1 MARIAHI
8 SDIHFGSTFNFELW
22 KKTKDEIIGCRPRT
36 IIASGDFTDD
46 PDPLLLLAAKSELE
60 DLCASCGPS
69 TEFFV
74 VPGNHDL
81 LDVGNIPHPG
91 SAKWF
96 DRVMF
101 HDTKKLRNKLQ
112 SGLGFNFGLNEETL
126 RWMKFPRFRRMHPG
140 NWLWVETWTDKCDG
154 RRQSCD
160 YRRAGKRWPTHSI
173 HDQTLILCVD
183 SNNPA
188 LRQFVFATG
197 MIARNQIDRIGV
209 QSPLEACPCCRAP
222 QNGAIANSGIHLRIA
237 VLHHHPMPIAV
248 RDKSLEGQV
257 AEARLEPFLILKNGG
272 DLIHEL
278 QRQRFDLILH
288 GHKHRPQFARVELR
302 ADDPERYPILVL
314 AGGSTA
320 KVDEVA
326 SDNTL
331 RDIETEPTG
340 RLRVRTFQQGNWE
353 ETRDY
358 REPLDVLKRR
368 AFARGVERTKI
379 SAKAWISEVV
389 IDGAGHLRSVDKT
402 SGLRVRSKDM
412 TLPGIVSSVDLAPH
426 DTRLDVQL
434 EAGNGPI
441 TLCWRDD
448 KGRNYL
454 LSDPNV
460 PPDSFYWLDFQTP
473 LRSGSG
479 TLAYSIREAAAN
491 SIAMSQWEIEERSGH
506 QGGAGNPDYGYEEIG
521 SHISY
526 PIEKLIVR
534 VEFPPQLDGITP
546 KLRCRRHPATPDF
559 PLRYLPEQRPK
570 RGDPRPKYLID
581 DELAKEEAREL
592 TYEAHKRTWVLEID
606 HPIPGYTYSLQ
617 WLVPDMIADEKVANR
632 TLAYRRMLARL
643 LGPCRGEPDPSCAN
657 ELYRDCLHRFNK
669 LAANLM
675 TRFHSR
681 IDKHEKQTAFLMLY
695 DSEALCLRPALENG
709 PIPNGTYD
717 VPLGGGV
724 AGAAF
729 LQRQII
735 AWKNDPKSKSLIKP
749 ASSGALNSHWVLAL
763 PLFHQ
768 GGPEASG
775 EKLDTEPGAVLGV
788 VTLGSDNAASHI
800 SDCEPNERD
809 LTDKSGEEIGQEAQK
824 LAQECVF
831 DILKMLGETAGKN
844 SVTVS

>member
-8 SDIHFGSTFNFELW
+8 SDIHFGRTFNFELW
-22 KKTKDEIIGCRPRT
+22 NKTKEEIIGFHPGI

-46 PDPLLLLAAKSELE
+46 PDPLMLLAAKSELE
-60 DLCASCGPS
+60 DLCAACGPS
-69 TEFFV
+69 TEFFI

-81 LDVGNIPHPG
+81 LDVGNILHPG

-101 HDTKKLRNKLQ
+101 NDTRNLKKNLQ
-112 SGLGFNFGLNEETL
+112 PSVRSKFGLNEETL
-126 RWMKFPRFRRMHPG
+126 RWVTFPRLRRMHPH

-154 RRQSCD
+154 RLQSCD

-173 HDQTLILCVD
+173 HDQTLISCID

-197 MIARNQIDRIGV
+197 IIARNQIERIGG
-209 QSPLEACPCCRAP
+209 SGLPEACPCCGAR
-222 QNGAIANSGIHLRIA
+222 QNGAATDRGILLRIA

-248 RDKSLEGQV
+248 RDKSLDNQG

-278 QRQRFDLILH
+278 QRQRFDLVLH

-320 KVDEVA
+320 KRDEVP

-331 RDIETEPTG
+331 RDIATEPNG
-340 RLRVRTFQQGNWE
+340 RLKVRTFQQGNWQE
-353 ETRDY
+353 ERDY
-358 REPLDVLKRR
+358 LEPLEVLKRR
-368 AFARGVERTKI
+368 AFARAAERTKI
-379 SAKAWISEVV
+379 SAKAWISDLV
-389 IDGAGHLRSVDKT
+389 IDGVGHLRSLDTT
-402 SGLRVRSKDM
+402 SELRVRHKDM

-426 DTRLDVQL
+426 DTRLDVQV
-434 EAGNGPI
+434 EDSSGPVS
-441 TLCWRDD
+441 LCWRDD
-448 KGRNYL
+448 QGKNYPL
-454 LSDPNV
+454 NDPNL
-460 PPDSFYWLDFQTP
+460 PDDYFYWVDFQEP
-473 LRSGSG
+473 LRSGSRPL
-479 TLAYSIREAAAN
+479 TYAIREAAAN
-491 SIAMSQWEIEERSGH
+491 SIAMSQWEIEERSGRK
-506 QGGAGNPDYGYEEIG
+506 GGTGDPDYGYEEVG

-546 KLRCRRHPATPDF
+546 KLRCRRHPATPNF
-559 PLRYLPEQRPK
+559 PLRYLPEQRPR
-570 RGDPRPKYLID
+570 RGKPQPKLLID
-581 DELAKEEAREL
+581 RDLADEEAREL
-592 TYEAHKRTWVLEID
+592 SYEAHRRTWILEID

-617 WLVPDMIADEKVANR
+617 WRVPDPIADEKVANR
-632 TLAYRRMLARL
+632 TLAYRKMLARL
-643 LGPCRGEPDPSCAN
+643 LDGSCGEQVVRKSQDRFD
-657 ELYRDCLHRFNK
+657 ELARI
-669 LAANLM
+669 LM
-675 TRFHSR
+675 ARFHSG
-681 IDKHEKQTAFLMLY
+681 IDGQEKQSAFLMLY
-695 DSEALCLRPALENG
+695 DSKALCLLPALRNG
-709 PIPNGTYD
+709 PIPAGSYE

-763 PLFHQ
+763 PVFHQ

-775 EKLDTEPGAVLGV
+775 NKLDTEPGAVLGI

-809 LTDKSGEEIGQEAQK
+809 PTDKSGEEIGQEAQK
-824 LAQECVF
+824 LAQQCVF
-831 DILKMLGETAGKN
+831 DILKVLGETGVKTDP
-844 SVTVS
+844 VVPTVP